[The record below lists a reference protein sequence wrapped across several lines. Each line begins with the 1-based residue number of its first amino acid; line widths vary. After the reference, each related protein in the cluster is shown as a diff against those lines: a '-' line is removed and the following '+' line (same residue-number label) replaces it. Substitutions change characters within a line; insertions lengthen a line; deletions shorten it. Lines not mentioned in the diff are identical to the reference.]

1 MKELLEQLKNNDISL
16 RQFIARVKQDEELI
30 QYTIDNTS
38 FLNEYNPDIL
48 ERLYYIINDLHEI
61 VRCKYCNN
69 KAIWSGRIKDGYK
82 DICSNKECR
91 TKQLKDVHTGNT
103 SISDNRDNAFI
114 EWQNS
119 VITINDDIIIENIKY
134 GKYVD
139 LITNPALLYYL
150 DNRFKDSSSRLET
163 LQRIRLHIEQKP
175 LCPICGNPVSW
186 VGKKNKLFTTYCS
199 NTCAGNSKD
208 KQEKIK
214 NTLLEHW
221 GTANC
226 YDSPK
231 YKALMKEKYG
241 VEYTWQREDIKEKR
255 RNTLLEKYGTTSLFK
270 VDEIR
275 EKIINTTKEHY
286 GVNYVFQI
294 PEIQQKAKDSVLAA
308 GVGTSHAEDRIYEY
322 LNELNINAVRF
333 YESEEYPYK
342 SDFYLPDYNIYIEY
356 QGSQYH
362 HRRAFL
368 GTKEDKE
375 EIDLLIQK
383 DKEQC
388 KKIGK
393 DKSQYMS
400 MINVWA
406 NLDVKKRTYAK
417 EHNINLLE
425 IYSCNSAE
433 DLYKQIMLFR
443 ICLNKEN
450 PYNIGNE
457 YLMREFN
464 YYKSLHTH
472 TLSKSMSRDNLIIKH
487 FMGHLFYKNEISLY
501 GNDPIIRRKI
511 IQNRMKYLNK
521 KENELTVNDIFT
533 GFKKTGIYYGYSH
546 FNPEWTNWFITKFG
560 IKSVYDPCGGWGH
573 HMLGML
579 SCDEII
585 YNDISKSTCKGVQ
598 KIKDYFN
605 IEQLEI
611 HNNDGAEYIP
621 NKSVDAWFM
630 CPPYYNLEKYESDG
644 FESEDAYKNW
654 LNTIFENWYN
664 TDNERFGLIIREDFF
679 NMLDD
684 KYKSLVN
691 EQIEINANTTHFTKS
706 KKYKEYFYIFEKK

>member
-1 MKELLEQLKNNDISL
+1 MKELVEQLTNNGISL
-16 RQFIARVKQDEELI
+16 RQFIARVKQDEELV

-91 TKQLKDVHTGNT
+91 TKQLQDAHTGNT
-103 SISDNRDNAFI
+103 SISDNRDNTFI

-134 GKYVD
+134 DKYID

-150 DNRFKDSSSRLET
+150 DNRFKDSSSQLET

-175 LCPICGNPVSW
+175 LCPICGKPVSW

-208 KQEKIK
+208 RQEKMK
-214 NTLLEHW
+214 NTLIEHW

-255 RNTLLEKYGTTSLFK
+255 KKTLLERYSVEHPTQNKEIMNK
-270 VDEIR
+270 VWQ
-275 EKIINTTKEHY
+275 TCKEHMSY
-286 GVNYVFQI
+286 
-294 PEIQQKAKDSVLAA
+294 A
-308 GVGTSHAEDRIYEY
+308 TSKEEDNIYNW
-322 LNELNINAVRF
+322 LLELGYNVERS
-333 YESEEYPYK
+333 YKSEEYPFNC
-342 SDFYLPDYNIYIEY
+342 DFYLKDFNVYIEY
-356 QGSQYH
+356 NGSQFH
-362 HRRAFL
+362 HGYAYL
-368 GTKEDKE
+368 GTKD
-375 EIDLLIQK
+375 DLQEYNRLLEK
-383 DKEQC
+383 AKNNP
-388 KKIGK
+388 
-393 DKSQYMS
+393 KSQYNGIIDTWYFRDPNKRQCALS
-400 MINVWA
+400 NNV
-406 NLDVKKRTYAK
+406 
-417 EHNINLLE
+417 NLLE
-425 IYSCNSAE
+425 
-433 DLYKQIMLFR
+433 LYDCKTKEVLYNQLSFYLN
-443 ICLNKEN
+443 CLLGNK
-450 PYNIGNE
+450 PYTINDKLLIT
-457 YLMREFN
+457 EFN
-464 YYKSLHTH
+464 FFKKLNIKDISECSTTYRH
-472 TLSKSMSRDNLIIKH
+472 NNIIKE
-487 FMGHLFYKNEISLY
+487 FQCMNFYKNEFYVFSH
-501 GNDPIIRRKI
+501 NPILQRKL

-521 KENELTVNDIFT
+521 KESELTINDLLR
-533 GFKKTGIYYGYSH
+533 GFKISGIHYGYSH
-546 FNPEWTNWFITKFG
+546 FNPEWTNWFITKFD

-579 SCDEII
+579 SCDKII
-585 YNDISKSTCKGVQ
+585 YNDISKSTCEGVQ
-598 KIKDYFN
+598 KIKDHFN

-621 NKSVDAWFM
+621 DKSVDAWFM

-644 FESEDAYKNW
+644 FESEDDYKNW
-654 LNTIFENWYN
+654 LNTIFENWHN
-664 TDNERFGLIIREDFF
+664 TDTKRFGLIIREDFF

-706 KKYKEYFYIFEKK
+706 KKYKEYFYIFKKK

>member
-48 ERLYYIINDLHEI
+48 ERLYYIINDLHDI

-82 DICSNKECR
+82 DVCSNKECR
-91 TKQLKDVHTGNT
+91 TKQLQDAHTGNT
-103 SISDNRDNAFI
+103 SISDNRDNTFI

-134 GKYVD
+134 DKYID

-175 LCPICGNPVSW
+175 LCPICGKSVSW

-214 NTLLEHW
+214 NTLIEHW

-255 RNTLLEKYGTTSLFK
+255 KKTLLERYSVEHPTQNKEIMNK
-270 VDEIR
+270 VWQ
-275 EKIINTTKEHY
+275 TCKEHMSY
-286 GVNYVFQI
+286 
-294 PEIQQKAKDSVLAA
+294 A
-308 GVGTSHAEDRIYEY
+308 TSKEEDNIYKW
-322 LNELNINAVRF
+322 LLELGYNVERS
-333 YESEEYPYK
+333 YKSEEYPFNC
-342 SDFYLPDYNIYIEY
+342 DFYLKDFNVYIEY
-356 QGSQYH
+356 NGSQFH
-362 HRRAFL
+362 HGYAYL
-368 GTKEDKE
+368 GTKEDNE
-375 EIDLLIQK
+375 EYERLLLK
-383 DKEQC
+383 ASDNP
-388 KKIGK
+388 
-393 DKSQYMS
+393 KSQYNGIIDTWYFRDPNKRNCALS
-400 MINVWA
+400 NNV
-406 NLDVKKRTYAK
+406 
-417 EHNINLLE
+417 NLLE
-425 IYSCNSAE
+425 
-433 DLYKQIMLFR
+433 LYDCKTKESLYNQLSFYINCLLGNKPYT
-443 ICLNKEN
+443 INESLLNKEYKFFKKLCVRDISECSN
-450 PYNIGNE
+450 TYRHNNIVK
-457 YLMREFN
+457 EFQCTN
-464 YYKSLHTH
+464 
-472 TLSKSMSRDNLIIKH
+472 
-487 FMGHLFYKNEISLY
+487 FYKNEFYIF
-501 GNDPIIRRKI
+501 GHNPILRRKL

-521 KENELTVNDIFT
+521 KESELTINDLLR
-533 GFKKTGIYYGYSH
+533 GFKISGIHYGYSH
-546 FNPEWTNWFITKFG
+546 FNPEWTNWFITKFD

-579 SCDEII
+579 SCDKII
-585 YNDISKSTCKGVQ
+585 YNDISKSTCEGVQ
-598 KIKDYFN
+598 KIKDHFN

-621 NKSVDAWFM
+621 EKLVDAWFM

-664 TDNERFGLIIREDFF
+664 TNTKRFGLIIREDFF

-706 KKYKEYFYIFEKK
+706 KKYKEYFYIFEKRIYK